1 MFYIS
6 YVKQY
11 IKWRWKSH
19 VRHFRGVFKGMTLPQ
34 FYIKLRSRLQKRMVL
49 EGSDIKE

>member
-1 MFYIS
+1 
-6 YVKQY
+6 
-11 IKWRWKSH
+11 
-19 VRHFRGVFKGMTLPQ
+19 MTLPQ